1 MDADTFDDWV
11 KRLTP
16 TEGDRLAEHPSA
28 PGSRRA
34 LLRLVTA
41 LPLTGLLVSLLTEAG
56 EAGGRQKRRKHRNTR
71 QSGDEKRNRKGQ
83 AQGQAKGKKK
93 GKAKPERPAP
103 APGCTPTTCAAQG
116 KNCGPISDGC
126 GATLDCTPACCE
138 TQTCESECRA
148 DGCSQGEA
156 CGGGGTANV
165 CGCVAFGMVTDDEN
179 RGACCDSSCCG
190 EDLNG
195 QPLPDGQCM
204 CSTGCG

>member
-1 MDADTFDDWV
+1 MDSGRFDRV
-11 KRLTP
+11 AKTLAQAGTRRGVVRL
-16 TEGDRLAEHPSA
+16 LAVLPVAGALS
-28 PGSRRA
+28 A
-34 LLRLVTA
+34 LLGDDTA
-41 LPLTGLLVSLLTEAG
+41 
-56 EAGGRQKRRKHRNTR
+56 AGGRHKRRTTRNKR
-71 QSGDEKRNRKGQ
+71 HSGNDKDNRTGKRKG
-83 AQGQAKGKKK
+83 KRTGKKRDTP
-93 GKAKPERPAP
+93 ASAP
-103 APGCTPTTCAAQG
+103 AGCTPTTCAAQG

-138 TQTCESECRA
+138 TQTCQSECRA